1 MPLVCTIEMSKEAGV
16 TITVV
21 NADGK
26 ITQTVTMDGTTLT
39 LEVAGEEQTSSF
51 TQTAEAI
58 AITCKDFSVTAS
70 NSIVCTASKTLDL
83 TTEDQDMTLSSG
95 AKLSCAVTGDFELDA
110 SNASIAASSAAKLEG
125 SSVTA
130 SASAGLT
137 LEGGSEAK
145 LSGPSVTV
153 SADGTLSVKS
163 SGVATLE
170 GSMTNIKGSLIKAG

>member
-1 MPLVCTIEMSKEAGV
+1 MPLVCTIEMSKAGGV
-16 TITVV
+16 TITVT

-39 LEVAGEEQTSSF
+39 LKVAGEQETSSF

-58 AITCKDFSVTAS
+58 AISCKDFSVTAS
-70 NSIVCTASKTLDL
+70 NSIVCTASKTLEL
-83 TTEDQDMTLSSG
+83 TTEEKDMTLTSAG
-95 AKLSCAVTGDFELDA
+95 KLTCSVTGDFKLDA
-110 SNASIAASSAAKLEG
+110 KNATVAASSAAKLEG
-125 SSVTA
+125 NEVTA
-130 SASAGLT
+130 AAKAGLT
-137 LEGGSEAK
+137 LKGGSEAK

-163 SGVATLE
+163 AGVATLE